1 MTLET
6 FKSLVLTMLVGL
18 SLILTYSLW
27 TFQPNYDRYKSDL
40 QYVSEV
46 DLGGD
51 LATKKS
57 IIKPHMMILHMH
69 GETFGFKQP
78 SIGQHLF
85 SDLQDYT
92 LTNFTISEHD
102 QEILAEESNLL
113 EIMFPEGIPLEVI
126 KNLFVLE
133 DTDIS
138 LPQWTFN
145 MIYLTFDED
154 RTQIDVHFLSTDE
167 EEQASFV
174 IESTRA
180 IMNLWSTVTKEENIE
195 PYFLVEDISP
205 RIYLPVNH
213 QHVQTRTLAIERI
226 APSKL
231 VDALFS
237 NPALVSPNAGEAYFT
252 DGQRGMRI
260 LNDQKSIEY
269 INPIQSGYDRM
280 EKLTLLDES
289 ISKIN
294 DHAGWTNDFYL
305 DTIVSSLNQVIYRMH
320 YDDYPIFHQG
330 DLSII
335 EHQWRQNDV
344 YKYKRP
350 IFYLKNSFGGNDVT
364 LPSGQEVMQYLR
376 DQLEENIQNV
386 RSLRMGYNLVY
397 ADSEPYSIT
406 LEPAW
411 FMDYNG
417 QWQMIRMIE
426 PDFEER
432 GL

>member
-6 FKSLVLTMLVGL
+6 FKSFVLAILVGL

-51 LATKKS
+51 IVTKKS
-57 IIKPHMMILHMH
+57 IVKPYMMILHMN
-69 GETFGFKQP
+69 GEFFGFKQP
-78 SIGQHLF
+78 GIGQSLF
-85 SDLQDYT
+85 SDIQEYT
-92 LTNFTISEHD
+92 LANFSMSSETED
-102 QEILAEESNLL
+102 LADESYLL
-113 EIMFPEGIPLEVI
+113 EIIFPESLPLEVV

-133 DTDIS
+133 DADIK
-138 LPQWTFN
+138 LPNWSFN
-145 MIYLTFDED
+145 TIFLAFAED
-154 RTQIDVHFLSTDE
+154 RNQIDVHFISTDE
-167 EEQASFV
+167 GERASFV

-180 IMNLWSTVTKEENIE
+180 IMNLWSTISKEDNIE
-195 PYFLVEDISP
+195 RYFLVEDLSP
-205 RIYLPVNH
+205 QIYLPED
-213 QHVQTRTLAIERI
+213 QPMVQTRTLAIERI

-237 NPALVSPNAGEAYFT
+237 NPALVSPNVGEAYFT
-252 DGQRGMRI
+252 DGQRGMRV
-260 LNDQKSIEY
+260 LHEQKSIEY
-269 INPIQSGYDRM
+269 INPIQSSYEHM
-280 EKLTLLDES
+280 EKLELLDES

-320 YDDYPIFHQG
+320 YDYYPIFHQS

-335 EHQWRQNDV
+335 DHQWRQNDV

-350 IFYLKNSFGGNDVT
+350 IFYLKSSFGGSYT
-364 LPSGQEVMQYLR
+364 ALPSGHELIQYL
-376 DQLEENIQNV
+376 QGHLEENIQNV
-386 RSLRMGYNLVY
+386 RDIRIGYHLVY
-397 ADSEPYSIT
+397 VESEPYSIN

-411 FMDYNG
+411 FMNYNG
-417 QWQMIRMIE
+417 QWQIIRMIE

-432 GL
+432 GA